1 MSSHPPVKSRFT
13 TVLVSSLFLFS
24 GSVHASTA
32 VTAEPQ
38 IEVTQLLKTTQSWDG
53 AQYRKYPEGQPEVSV
68 LRYKIPAHS
77 SLPWHTHPVVNVAY
91 VISGH
96 LTVIRKDNAKTL
108 VIGPGDVLP
117 EIVGA
122 FHRGESGDEPVELI
136 VFYAGTPTVP
146 LTVKSKPD

>member
-1 MSSHPPVKSRFT
+1 MSSHPPVKTRFA
-13 TVLVSSLFLFS
+13 TVLMASLSLLA
-24 GSVHASTA
+24 GAMHASMSVA
-32 VTAEPQ
+32 AESQ

-96 LTVIRKDNAKTL
+96 LTVIRKDNGKSL
-108 VIGPGDVLP
+108 LIGPGDVLP

-136 VFYAGTPTVP
+136 VFYAGTPTVA
-146 LTVKSKPD
+146 LTVKAEP

>member
-1 MSSHPPVKSRFT
+1 MSSHPPVKTLFT
-13 TVLVSSLFLFS
+13 TVFMVTFSLLA
-24 GSVHASTA
+24 GALHASTA
-32 VTAEPQ
+32 VAAEPQ
-38 IEVTQLLKTTQSWDG
+38 VEVTQLLKTTQSWDG
-53 AQYRKYPEGQPEVSV
+53 VQYRKYPEGQPEVSV

-91 VISGH
+91 VLSGH
-96 LTVIRKDNAKTL
+96 LTVIRKDNAKTM

-146 LTVKSKPD
+146 LTVKSEPY

>member
-1 MSSHPPVKSRFT
+1 MSNHLLVNTRFT
-13 TVLVSSLFLFS
+13 TVLMASLSLVA
-24 GSVHASTA
+24 GAMHASMSVA
-32 VTAEPQ
+32 AESQ

-96 LTVIRKDNAKTL
+96 LTVIRKDNGKSL
-108 VIGPGDVLP
+108 LIGPGDVLP

-136 VFYAGTPTVP
+136 VFYAGTPTVA
-146 LTVKSKPD
+146 LTVKAEP

>member
-1 MSSHPPVKSRFT
+1 MSSHLLVNTRFT
-13 TVLVSSLFLFS
+13 TVLMASLSLVA
-24 GSVHASTA
+24 GAMHASMSVA
-32 VTAEPQ
+32 AESQ

-96 LTVIRKDNAKTL
+96 LTVIRKDNGKSL
-108 VIGPGDVLP
+108 LIGPGDVLP

-136 VFYAGTPTVP
+136 VFYAGTPTVA
-146 LTVKSKPD
+146 LTVKTEP

>member
-1 MSSHPPVKSRFT
+1 MSSHPRVKTRFT
-13 TVLVSSLFLFS
+13 TVLMASLFLFT
-24 GSVHASTA
+24 GGVHASTA
-32 VTAEPQ
+32 DAAKPQ
-38 IEVTQLLKTTQSWDG
+38 VEVTQLLKTTQSWDG

-91 VISGH
+91 VLSGH

-122 FHRGESGDEPVELI
+122 LHRGESGDEPVELI
-136 VFYAGTPTVP
+136 VFYAGTPSVP
-146 LTVKSKPD
+146 LTVKSEPD

>member
-1 MSSHPPVKSRFT
+1 MSSHPPVKTVFT
-13 TVLVSSLFLFS
+13 TVFMATLSLLA
-24 GSVHASTA
+24 GALHASTA
-32 VTAEPQ
+32 VAAEPQ
-38 IEVTQLLKTTQSWDG
+38 VEVMQLLKTTQSWDG
-53 AQYRKYPEGQPEVSV
+53 VQYRKYPEGQPEVSV

>member
-1 MSSHPPVKSRFT
+1 MSSHLIVNTRFT
-13 TVLVSSLFLFS
+13 TVLMASLSLVA
-24 GSVHASTA
+24 GAMHASMSVA
-32 VTAEPQ
+32 AESQ

-96 LTVIRKDNAKTL
+96 LTVIRKDNGKSL
-108 VIGPGDVLP
+108 LIGPGDVLP

-136 VFYAGTPTVP
+136 VFYAGTPTVA
-146 LTVKSKPD
+146 LTVKTEP